1 MSNHHI
7 SIIYK
12 EGNSQA
18 NLSFNQESDRI
29 LASKGDTLS
38 FSFDGPDQLNDAVLL
53 VGPRRK
59 QAARSPFDGG
69 NQINIEPEAK
79 YTIDQ
84 ANGLWGFSVSFST
97 VNKDGISQFYF
108 LPDPE
113 LQVGSN
119 LSLSSS

>member
-1 MSNHHI
+1 MPNHHI
-7 SIIYK
+7 SILYT
-12 EGNSQA
+12 EGNPQA
-18 NLSFNQESDRI
+18 NWSSTQQSDRI

-53 VGPRRK
+53 VGPRSR
-59 QAARSPFDGG
+59 QAARSPFDDG
-69 NQINIEPEAK
+69 NQINIEPEAE

-84 ANGLWGFSVSFST
+84 AKGLWGFSVSFST
-97 VNKDGISQFYF
+97 VDKDGISQFYF

-119 LSLSSS
+119 LPGSSS

>member
-1 MSNHHI
+1 MPNHHI

-12 EGNSQA
+12 ESNPQA
-18 NLSFNQESDRI
+18 HWSLNEQSDRI

-38 FSFDGPDQLNDAVLL
+38 FSFDGPDQLNYAVLL
-53 VGPRRK
+53 VGPRSK
-59 QAARSPFDGG
+59 QAARSPFDDG
-69 NQINIEPEAK
+69 NQINIEPEAE

-97 VNKDGISQFYF
+97 VDKNGISQFYF

-113 LQVGSN
+113 LQVGSHRPG
-119 LSLSSS
+119 SSS